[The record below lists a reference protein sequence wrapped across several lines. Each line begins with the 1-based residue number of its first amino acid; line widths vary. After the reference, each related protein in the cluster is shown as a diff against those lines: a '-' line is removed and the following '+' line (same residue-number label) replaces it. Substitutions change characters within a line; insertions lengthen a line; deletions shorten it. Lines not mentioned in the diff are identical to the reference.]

1 MTKQENQDRLNQ
13 SLRGNYILYQGKY
26 VGICKNIELVGPPS
40 GWGATTTVHLHDGT
54 SFTADRPSDLQAVD
68 AAGLQKIRERDA
80 AERQRKLDL
89 IWRKVG
95 AEYRGL
101 STDGQRSIMRWAK
114 YGSGL
119 INLADLPDAEVEDMA
134 SFYARGK

>member
-1 MTKQENQDRLNQ
+1 MTKEERQRRINLSFQ
-13 SLRGNYILYQGKY
+13 GKYILHNGKY
-26 VGICKNIELVGPPS
+26 VGICKSIELVGPPS

-54 SFTADRPSDLQAVD
+54 SFTAARPSDLQAVD

-89 IWRKVG
+89 IWRKIG
-95 AEYRGL
+95 SDYRGL